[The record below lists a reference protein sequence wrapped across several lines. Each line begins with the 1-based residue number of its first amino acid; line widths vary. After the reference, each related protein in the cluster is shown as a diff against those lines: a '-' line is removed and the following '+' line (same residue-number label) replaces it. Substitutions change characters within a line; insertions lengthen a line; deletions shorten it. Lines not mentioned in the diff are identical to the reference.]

1 MHLFVIAIPD
11 VVSSS
16 EVHSKSQAKAASSE
30 VKLDTDISE
39 LGSRELHDI
48 LEHKGT

>member
-1 MHLFVIAIPD
+1 M
-11 VVSSS
+11 SSS
-16 EVHSKSQAKAASSE
+16 EVHSKSQVKAASVE

-39 LGSRELHDI
+39 LGSKELHDI